1 MEKKMTEFAVHTI
14 ETAPAAAKDKL
25 AQVQKGWGFIPT
37 LHATMAESPETLE
50 AYDALFALVSK
61 TSLTPQEQQVVFLA
75 VSVMNECEYCTMGH
89 TYLGRMVKLDEAAIQ
104 ALRNGTPI
112 ADKKLQALR
121 AFTELVVRERGFAG
135 DKAVDSFI
143 AAGFTKQSVLEVVTV
158 IATKTISNYVNH
170 LTHTPQES
178 FMADPALNWV
188 APRNRAKA
196 A

>member
-1 MEKKMTEFAVHTI
+1 MTTFTVHNI

-25 AQVQKGWGFIPT
+25 AAVQKAWGFIPT
-37 LHATMAESPETLE
+37 LHGILAESPETLE
-50 AYDALFALVSK
+50 AYDTLFALVSK
-61 TSLTPQEQQVVFLA
+61 TSLTPQEQQVAYLA
-75 VSVMNECEYCTMGH
+75 INVMHECEYCTMGH
-89 TYLGRMVKLDEAAIQ
+89 TYLGRMVKLDEGSIQ
-104 ALRNGTPI
+104 ALRNSKPI

-121 AFTELVVRERGFAG
+121 VFTETVVRERGFAG
-135 DKAVDSFI
+135 DKAVDAFI
-143 AAGFTKQSVLEVVTV
+143 AAGFTKQNVLEVVTV

-170 LTHTPQES
+170 LTHTPKES